1 MGKTEFDDIIDN
13 LRDNLE
19 LLSYAGITDVPALST
34 SRPSQAKKS
43 PPPPAAGTTR
53 TEAPAEWTYIENP
66 EQTLSSAVVAGPG
79 RKALAFGI
87 WHTGSKICFISG
99 ETLTGSTVA
108 PFSGSIG
115 NQLELT
121 VNWVAGEL
129 KLPSFSSMTRYLSFG
144 SGPSD
149 PKKIDEAY
157 AEFGARLKKEAEKN
171 NMSIAVIFGHEACGA
186 LLGSTDV
193 RKLRG
198 KVHHSGSLLIIP
210 TWGLADLQKD
220 PSMKNKTKRAEAM
233 DDMKIAI
240 AEAGK
245 V

>member
-1 MGKTEFDDIIDN
+1 MVKLEYDDIIDN

-19 LLSYAGITDVPALST
+19 LMSYAGITDLPFQPAG
-34 SRPSQAKKS
+34 RPSQAQNPPS
-43 PPPPAAGTTR
+43 PSASR
-53 TEAPAEWTYIENP
+53 IKTEAPAEWTYIENP
-66 EQTLSSAVVAGPG
+66 EPAFSPASLTGPD
-79 RKALAFGI
+79 KKVLAFGI
-87 WHTGSKICFISG
+87 WHAGSKICFISG
-99 ETLTGSTVA
+99 ETLTDSAGA
-108 PFSGSIG
+108 PFSGPIG
-115 NQLELT
+115 TQLELT

-129 KLPSFSSMTRYLSFG
+129 KLPFFSSMARYLFCG

-149 PKKIDEAY
+149 PKKVDEAY

-171 NMSIAVIFGHEACGA
+171 RMTIAVLFGHEACGA

-198 KVHHSGSLLIIP
+198 KVHNLGTLLIIP

-220 PSMKNKTKRAEAM
+220 PSMKNKAKRAEAM
-233 DDMKIAI
+233 DDIKIAI

>member
-1 MGKTEFDDIIDN
+1 MGNMEYDDIINN

-19 LLSYAGITDVPALST
+19 LLSYAGIIDIPALPT
-34 SRPSQAKKS
+34 VRPSQAQKS
-43 PPPPAAGTTR
+43 PQPPSANEIK
-53 TEAPAEWTYIENP
+53 TEAPVEWTYVENP
-66 EQTLSSAVVAGPG
+66 DQTLASASVAGPG
-79 RKALAFGI
+79 KKALAFGI
-87 WHTGSKICFISG
+87 WHAGSKICFISG
-99 ETLTGSTVA
+99 ETLTDGTVA

-129 KLPSFSSMTRYLSFG
+129 KLPSFNSMTRYLCCG

-149 PKKIDEAY
+149 PKKVDEAY

-171 NMSIAVIFGHEACGA
+171 SMTIAVIFGGEACGA

-193 RKLRG
+193 RRLRG
-198 KVHHSGSLLIIP
+198 KVHRSESLLIIP

-233 DDMKIAI
+233 DDMTIAI
-240 AEAGK
+240 AETGK

>member
-1 MGKTEFDDIIDN
+1 MGNTELDDIIDN

-19 LLSYAGITDVPALST
+19 LLSYVGITDVPALPT
-34 SRPSQAKKS
+34 GRPSQAKNS
-43 PPPPAAGTTR
+43 PPPPAADR
-53 TEAPAEWTYIENP
+53 IKTEAPVEWTYIENP
-66 EQTLSSAVVAGPG
+66 EPALSSASMAGPG
-79 RKALAFGI
+79 KKTLAFGI
-87 WHTGSKICFISG
+87 WHASSKICFISG
-99 ETLTGSTVA
+99 ETLTDSTVA
-108 PFSGSIG
+108 PFSGPIG

-129 KLPSFSSMTRYLSFG
+129 KLPSFNSMARYLCCG

-149 PKKIDEAY
+149 PKKTDEAY

-171 NMSIAVIFGHEACGA
+171 SMAIAVLFGHEACGA

-198 KVHHSGSLLIIP
+198 KVYRSGSLLIIP

-233 DDMKIAI
+233 ADMKISI
-240 AEAGK
+240 AEAEK

>member
-13 LRDNLE
+13 LRDHLE
-19 LLSYAGITDVPALST
+19 FLNHAGVTDVPVMLKG
-34 SRPSQAKKS
+34 RPGQAQMS
-43 PPPPAAGTTR
+43 PPQTSTKEIK
-53 TEAPAEWTYIENP
+53 TETPAEWTYIENP
-66 EQTLSSAVVAGPG
+66 EPALTAASMAGPG

-87 WHTGSKICFISG
+87 WHSGSKICFISG
-99 ETLTGSTVA
+99 ETLTDSTVA

-129 KLPSFSSMTRYLSFG
+129 KLPSFSSMTRYLCCG

-149 PKKIDEAY
+149 PKKINEAY
-157 AEFGARLKKEAEKN
+157 AEFGARLRKEAEKKS
-171 NMSIAVIFGHEACGA
+171 MTIAVLFGHEACGA

-193 RKLRG
+193 KGLRG
-198 KVHHSGSLLIIP
+198 KVHRSGSLLIIP

-245 V
+245 I